1 MKRKILVILGAL
13 MIGVCS
19 LQAAP
24 AMAAGCTDTFLGMRP
39 WYYDDGG
46 GVRICEGGDI
56 VPPKDG
62 PNGEKASD
70 MLPAYVWK
78 IALNVLFDL
87 FLAIGYIAMGFVIY
101 GGYQYIMSQG
111 DPAKAMRGKKTLTNA
126 IVGTVIAMG
135 ATVIVNTVSW
145 IIGLDKNVGWEQG
158 DNWNKVGNVFA
169 WAYSMAGL
177 IAVIFIIKGGVEFML
192 SQGDPGKI
200 QKAKRELVYAIVGLA
215 IVILAALITG
225 AVINAVGGAI

>member
-24 AMAAGCTDTFLGMRP
+24 AMAMGCTDSFLGMRP
-39 WYYDDGG
+39 WYYDDGSG
-46 GVRICEGGDI
+46 GVKICEGDDIQAPGSGDDI
-56 VPPKDG
+56 
-62 PNGEKASD
+62 
-70 MLPAYVWK
+70 PAYVWK
-78 IALNVLFDL
+78 IAMNILFDL

-126 IVGTVIAMG
+126 IIGTIIAMG
-135 ATVIVNTVSW
+135 ATVIVNTISW

-158 DNWNKVGNVFA
+158 GNWNKVGNIFA

-177 IAVIFIIKGGVEFML
+177 IAVVFIIKGGIEFMV

-200 QKAKRELVYAIVGLA
+200 QKAKRELVYAIVGLV
-215 IVILAALITG
+215 IVVLAALITG
-225 AVINAVGGAI
+225 AIINAVGGAV

>member
-13 MIGVCS
+13 MVGIFS

-24 AMAAGCTDTFLGMRP
+24 TYAAGCTDTFLGMRP
-39 WYYDDGG
+39 WYYDDGNGVTICAG
-46 GVRICEGGDI
+46 GVIQAPADGDAI
-56 VPPKDG
+56 
-62 PNGEKASD
+62 
-70 MLPAYVWK
+70 PAYVWK
-78 IALNVLFDL
+78 IAMNILFDL

-126 IVGTVIAMG
+126 IIGTIIAMG
-135 ATVIVNTVSW
+135 ATVIVNTISV

-158 DNWNKVGNVFA
+158 GNWNRIGNIFA

-177 IAVIFIIKGGVEFML
+177 IAVIFIIKGGIEFMV

-200 QKAKRELVYAIVGLA
+200 QKAKKELIYAIIGLVIA
-215 IVILAALITG
+215 ILAALITG
-225 AVINAVGGAI
+225 AVINAVGGAIK

>member
-1 MKRKILVILGAL
+1 MKRKFLVILGAL

-24 AMAAGCTDTFLGMRP
+24 TYAAGCTDSFLGMRP

-46 GVRICEGGDI
+46 GVRICEGDEIKPPASGDDI
-56 VPPKDG
+56 
-62 PNGEKASD
+62 
-70 MLPAYVWK
+70 PAYVWK

-87 FLAIGYIAMGFVIY
+87 FLAIGYVAMGFVVY

-111 DPAKAMRGKKTLTNA
+111 DPGKAERGKKTLTNA
-126 IVGTVIAMG
+126 IIGTVIAMG
-135 ATVIVNTVSW
+135 ATVVVNTISG
-145 IIGLDKNVGWEQG
+145 IIGLDQTTGWNQG
-158 DNWNKVGNVFA
+158 NNWNKVGNIFA

-177 IAVIFIIKGGVEFML
+177 VAVVFIVKGGIEFMI
-192 SQGDPGKI
+192 SQGDPGRI
-200 QKAKRELVYAIVGLA
+200 QKAKKELIYAIIGLA